1 MFLMEQCYFLFVF
14 LQAFH
19 ELPLVFFSRLSQQNE
34 EDKWVQWISLDFC
47 RITMPSEILDPHP
60 IKVVFKTQIGF
71 TYNTVL
77 LKESPTDQLLQMA
90 LDPTS
95 HLPFTAASK
104 IHPIW
109 SLFRWL
115 YHRRLHP
122 SETPHQSIQV
132 VWHQLLC
139 LGFHWV
145 RDWRQG
151 NRGEAV
157 KPDPSW
163 GWLNAKQG
171 PRLTWEVGWWNWLGG
186 GKLHRVVT
194 TK

>member
-19 ELPLVFFSRLSQQNE
+19 ELPWLFFSRLSQQNE

-95 HLPFTAASK
+95 HPPTFRSQQLQKFTQFGRFFVDCTGIPQKAASK
-104 IHPIW
+104 WNSTSIDTSCVTSIALFGLPLSQRLAIGVKMW
-109 SLFRWL
+109 SQ
-115 YHRRLHP
+115 
-122 SETPHQSIQV
+122 PH
-132 VWHQLLC
+132 H
-139 LGFHWV
+139 
-145 RDWRQG
+145 
-151 NRGEAV
+151 
-157 KPDPSW
+157 
-163 GWLNAKQG
+163 
-171 PRLTWEVGWWNWLGG
+171 GG
-186 GKLHRVVT
+186 G
-194 TK
+194 

>member
-19 ELPLVFFSRLSQQNE
+19 ELPWLFFSRLSQQNE

-104 IHPIW
+104 IHPIR
-109 SLFRWL
+109 SLVRWL
-115 YHRRLHP
+115 YRYTAEGCIRVKLHINRYKLCDINCFVWASTE
-122 SETPHQSIQV
+122 SET
-132 VWHQLLC
+132 
-139 LGFHWV
+139 G
-145 RDWRQG
+145 
-151 NRGEAV
+151 V
-157 KPDPSW
+157 KAIGVKLWS
-163 GWLNAKQG
+163 Q
-171 PRLTWEVGWWNWLGG
+171 THHGG
-186 GKLHRVVT
+186 G
-194 TK
+194 